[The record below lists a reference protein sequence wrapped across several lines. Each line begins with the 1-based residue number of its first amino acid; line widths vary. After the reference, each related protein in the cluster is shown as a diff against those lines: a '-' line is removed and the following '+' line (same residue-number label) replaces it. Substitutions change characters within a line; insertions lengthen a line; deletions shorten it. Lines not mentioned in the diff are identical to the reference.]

1 MSTKYVYTADNPP
14 QISHVEGEGGGSII
28 TFGDEGTQPGD
39 EPNNQSVDDMP
50 ANDRTNFSKAQEG
63 HASVGS
69 VIALD
74 AAYGFSMSED
84 GYGQNRND
92 DNAYDFSG
100 DNQTTVYDESENWPL
115 NDENVNVNSGT
126 DAGFATG
133 YEFVGGNR
141 TAVNTTYG
149 EVEPTTS
156 SGGARVAVTNDGG
169 ADVIFHGAAEGG
181 GRPVGQEDQ
190 DTYSASVS
198 MPTVDDEGHARYTW
212 DADVESGTNVAVQ
225 VTEDFVGVPLTYTAE
240 GG

>member
-39 EPNNQSVDDMP
+39 EQNNQSVGDMP

-63 HASVGS
+63 HASVGT
-69 VIALD
+69 VVDLD
-74 AAYGFSMSED
+74 AAYGFNMSED
-84 GYGQNRND
+84 GYGQNRNND
-92 DNAYDFSG
+92 EGYDFSTPP
-100 DNQTTVYDESENWPL
+100 DSPYDESENWPPAE
-115 NDENVNVNSGT
+115 ENVNVNSGT
-126 DAGFATG
+126 DADFAVG

-141 TAVNTTYG
+141 TSVNSTFG
-149 EVEPTTS
+149 EPEPMTS
-156 SGGARVAVTNDGG
+156 SGGSRVSVTNDGG

-198 MPTVDDEGHARYTW
+198 MPTVDGEGRAVYTW
-212 DADVESGTNVAVQ
+212 DADVESGTNVAVR
-225 VTEDFVGVPLTYTAE
+225 VTEDFIGVPLTYTAE